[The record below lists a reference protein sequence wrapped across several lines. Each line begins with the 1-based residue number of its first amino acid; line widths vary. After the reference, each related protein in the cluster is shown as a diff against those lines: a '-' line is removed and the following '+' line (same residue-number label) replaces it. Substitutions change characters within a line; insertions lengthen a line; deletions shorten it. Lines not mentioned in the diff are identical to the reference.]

1 MTLLSPALFIHHT
14 ACLLIPFVKAVEK
27 VFGEGVKAHLLMI
40 FKDASMLFPQDLGVY
55 LSELFQMQETEIQL
69 VRKERSLAHGI

>member
-14 ACLLIPFVKAVEK
+14 AFLLIPFVKAVEK

-40 FKDASMLFPQDLGVY
+40 FKDANMLFPR
-55 LSELFQMQETEIQL
+55 I
-69 VRKERSLAHGI
+69 